1 MKSYYE
7 CKRCFYKCYQL
18 NDMKKHLNKKIICT
32 RTIESFK
39 FEGSDKDLYL
49 LSLIRIKNKEVIQK
63 DDTEDI
69 ECTESIEGTEGTS
82 NSKYTC
88 ETCNKIFTTKSNLN
102 RHLIKT
108 CKEIVED
115 SKNIINIIDNSN
127 NSNNSNTNI
136 INLNINL
143 LKSFNDDWSTD
154 HINEKD
160 KLILLLNNSKFTTTL
175 ENILENEVN
184 LNVLLDKNNY
194 DNGLVYNG
202 SSIVNMNIKEIV
214 KKTMEKLHNHLCNFN
229 KDIKNSNIYNI
240 DTKIIDNE
248 IIAANNKYNDFK
260 KNLTTQN
267 NVNQYIK
274 DIYDKKIDQTCKKY
288 KEIAI
293 HKEGF

>member
-1 MKSYYE
+1 MPYYE

-69 ECTESIEGTEGTS
+69 ECTESIEGTEGTEGTS

-115 SKNIINIIDNSN
+115 SKNIN
-127 NSNNSNTNI
+127 
-136 INLNINL
+136 
-143 LKSFNDDWSTD
+143 
-154 HINEKD
+154 
-160 KLILLLNNSKFTTTL
+160 
-175 ENILENEVN
+175 
-184 LNVLLDKNNY
+184 
-194 DNGLVYNG
+194 
-202 SSIVNMNIKEIV
+202 
-214 KKTMEKLHNHLCNFN
+214 
-229 KDIKNSNIYNI
+229 
-240 DTKIIDNE
+240 
-248 IIAANNKYNDFK
+248 AQAN
-260 KNLTTQN
+260 
-267 NVNQYIK
+267 
-274 DIYDKKIDQTCKKY
+274 
-288 KEIAI
+288 
-293 HKEGF
+293 

>member
-7 CKRCFYKCYQL
+7 CRRCFYKCYQL

-39 FEGSDKDLYL
+39 FDGSDKDLYL
-49 LSLIRIKNKEVIQK
+49 LSLIRIKHKEVIQK
-63 DDTEDI
+63 DDTKNTKDI
-69 ECTESIEGTEGTS
+69 ECTEDTS
-82 NSKYTC
+82 NSKYNC

-102 RHLIKT
+102 RHLVKT

-127 NSNNSNTNI
+127 NSNTNI

-143 LKSFNDDWSTD
+143 VKSFNDDWSTD

-160 KLILLLNNSKFTTTL
+160 KLVLLLNNSKFTTTL

-194 DNGLVYNG
+194 ENGLVYNG
-202 SSIVNMNIKEIV
+202 DSIVNMNIKEIV

-229 KDIKNSNIYNI
+229 KDIKN
-240 DTKIIDNE
+240 
-248 IIAANNKYNDFK
+248 
-260 KNLTTQN
+260 
-267 NVNQYIK
+267 
-274 DIYDKKIDQTCKKY
+274 
-288 KEIAI
+288 
-293 HKEGF
+293 